1 MRQRR
6 GAMIHRHGPGR
17 QGPPS
22 RRGAMAVLLI
32 GLALAATG
40 GDPAAASDPAPP
52 KPSVTGALH
61 GTVRLGARLAG
72 RRIRF
77 AFYPEPSLAAPP
89 PAPHSAL
96 DELANVVVYLESAPA
111 LVAAAGPDMG
121 SFRLEQNQLTFLPH
135 VLPVVVGSTVE
146 FPNGDSIYHNVFSL
160 SKTASFDLGRYPR
173 GSSRSVRFDE
183 PGIVKVFCHIHSD
196 MSAVVM
202 VLDNPFFAVPG
213 NDGRFEIPAIPP
225 GRYSVIGWHER
236 ARPLRHEVTIEPGRQ
251 AEVLLNIPLEEIAD
265 AR

>member
-1 MRQRR
+1 MKQRP
-6 GAMIHRHGPGR
+6 GARIHRHGLGR
-17 QGPPS
+17 RGPRS
-22 RRGAMAVLLI
+22 FRGAMAVLLI
-32 GLALAATG
+32 GLAPAATG
-40 GDPAAASDPAPP
+40 GERTAASDPVAP
-52 KPSVTGALH
+52 KPPVTGALH
-61 GTVRLGARLAG
+61 GTVRLGARLAA

-77 AFYPEPSLAAPP
+77 AFYPDPSLAAPP
-89 PAPHSAL
+89 PAARSVL
-96 DELANVVVYLESAPA
+96 DEMANVVVYLESSPA
-111 LVAAAGPDMG
+111 LVVAAGSDMG

-202 VLDNPFFAVPG
+202 VLDNPFFAVPET
-213 NDGRFEIPAIPP
+213 DGTFQIPAIPP
-225 GRYSVIGWHER
+225 GRYRVIGWHER
-236 ARPLRHEVTIEPGRQ
+236 ARPLRQEVTIEPGRQ
-251 AEVLLNIPLEEIAD
+251 AEVLLNIPLQEIAD